1 MTTLIAPDLAVAT
14 RATSASRL
22 STLAQLLADPWRALS
37 AAVFAL
43 VAVVG
48 LDALGD
54 PDVWWHLQLGE
65 WILAHHRVPT
75 IELFSYTA
83 QGHPMLAHE
92 WLSDTVFALLARAG
106 GLFLVAL
113 VMGAVAWSAM
123 LAVALRGRARGAG
136 PLALALG
143 LALGAKAAQPVLG
156 ARPQVFTVALVC
168 WTLWIAETYLR
179 DGGRRRWLL
188 PPLFLLWANLHA
200 GFLAGLGILTL
211 LLAVETVRR
220 RVQPRA
226 AITVDRLRG
235 LAIAIGASALA
246 ACVNPAGPLL
256 YRFAITTTATE
267 GQKSIIEWQSPNF
280 HDPGMWALLFLLVTL
295 AALPALGGRLDVRD
309 AVLAAAGTAMALLAV
324 RNTAVCVALVTPAW
338 MAMAGHAGRRLAARK
353 RVPLRTRVRAGPV
366 IVGGAVIGAALT
378 ALAYT
383 GVRTHA
389 AASSV
394 GVAAAYPSCATSALM
409 RAPTTQH
416 VFTTYGTGGFV
427 IDRLWPHASVYE
439 YGESISLGTIV
450 FADYQRIA
458 AGAQTSPTAMQLLDA
473 SRTTAV
479 LFPKSDLTAELD
491 AAPGWSRVLD
501 DHGMLLYVRG
511 DASWAAGAACSSA
524 AARSG

>member
-1 MTTLIAPDLAVAT
+1 MTTLTAPDVAVAT
-14 RATSASRL
+14 RGTGASRARR
-22 STLAQLLADPWRALS
+22 LAELLADPWRALG
-37 AAVFAL
+37 AAVVLL

-54 PDVWWHLQLGE
+54 PDVWWHLRLGQ
-65 WILAHHRVPT
+65 WIVDNHRIPT
-75 IELFSYTA
+75 TELFSYTA
-83 QGHPMLAHE
+83 HGHPLLAHE
-92 WLSDTVFALLARAG
+92 WLSDTLFALLAGAG

-123 LAVALRGRARGAG
+123 LATALRGRARGAG

-156 ARPQVFTVALVC
+156 TRPQVFTVALVC
-168 WTLWIAETYLR
+168 WTLWLAESYLR

-211 LLAVETVRR
+211 LLAVETLRR
-220 RVQPRA
+220 RLQPRA
-226 AITVDRLRG
+226 AIAADRLRG
-235 LAIAIGASALA
+235 LAAAIGASVLA

-256 YRFAITTTATE
+256 YRFAVMTTATE

-280 HDPGMWALLFLLVTL
+280 HDPGMWALLALLVTL

-309 AVLAAAGTAMALLAV
+309 AALAAAGTAMALLAV
-324 RNTAVCVALVTPAW
+324 RNTAVCVVLVTPAW
-338 MAMAGHAGRRLAARK
+338 MAMAGEVGRRH
-353 RVPLRTRVRAGPV
+353 VPLRTRARAGP
-366 IVGGAVIGAALT
+366 IMVGATVIGT
-378 ALAYT
+378 ALLAVTYA
-383 GVRTHA
+383 GLRTQT
-389 AASSV
+389 AASST
-394 GVAAAYPSCATSALM
+394 GVAAAYPSCATTVLL
-409 RAPTTQH
+409 RAPESQR
-416 VFTTYGTGGFV
+416 VFTSYGTGGFV

-439 YGESISLGTIV
+439 YGESISLGTTV
-450 FADYQRIA
+450 FADYLRIA

-491 AAPGWSRVLD
+491 AAPGWLRVLD

-511 DASWAAGAACSSA
+511 DASWAAGPACSSSA
-524 AARSG
+524 AHTG